1 MRKLY
6 LAASIGALIVA
17 QSAHA
22 QTASSQ
28 SGYSGLQEVVVTA
41 RKRSENIQNV
51 PISIAA
57 LSPTQLQQNATRT
70 IVDLT
75 AITPGLMVQQGQ
87 TTNAANSQVNIRGYV
102 QRDDLIGFDQPTTIY
117 VDNVFAEGLA
127 GTIGTSLYD
136 IDRLEVL
143 KGPQGT
149 LFGRNSIGGAL
160 QVFTKAPTNSFEGEI
175 LAGAANHGGARA
187 AGFLNVPLNDKAAFR
202 ITGEYNK
209 VGDWAKNAATGGR
222 TGGMTTYV
230 IRGALKLNPTD
241 KLQIVARA
249 GYNKINASG
258 IPMHLLRWVP
268 GGPAFLEAY
277 SEEGGSL
284 PALFGGTVD
293 PVIAARAAANLDM
306 MVNAPKNVTYAA
318 QEGGQTVKTYT
329 GSAEISYD
337 LSDSVSLKSISG
349 FRHLVSTSA
358 SDFDGT
364 IYKLGNAPQH
374 RNLTEMTQE
383 LQLNAKMFDD
393 RLNLVA
399 GAYYYHFK
407 GHELQGSRVF
417 ENLFALVR
425 PLALTSTQN
434 PHVKRNSPALYAQGT
449 FALTPQI
456 NLTGGLRYT
465 WDKQTSD
472 ARGTIYTDY
481 ALTNPTGCNVPF
493 DTTVPC
499 SYKLTT
505 NHKSLTWLG
514 SIDYKPV
521 TDVMIYGKVARGF
534 HTGGPQPRLNNDAAT
549 GAPYAPEYV
558 TEFEGGFKSY
568 LLDRRVKLNADFY
581 YDKLTNGQFILT
593 VLGSTGFTTLI
604 QNAGRKDSYGFESE
618 LEFAP
623 TEQVRVGGSLGWQK
637 AKYKRVDFFNT
648 ATGQI
653 VNVAGAYHP
662 DNLPQWTYSLYGSYT
677 QPTTVGPL
685 TASLSWRWQSAA
697 FLNTQLVKGPPSFPS
712 NLLGIPGFA
721 VGVPDDQQKEKAYGL
736 LSGQLKLHVD
746 AADLDLA
753 LWGKNLLNH
762 KGYGTRTDLIRAG
775 FGLNNARELQTRMFG
790 VDVSKRF

>member
-1 MRKLY
+1 
-6 LAASIGALIVA
+6 
-17 QSAHA
+17 
-22 QTASSQ
+22 
-28 SGYSGLQEVVVTA
+28 
-41 RKRSENIQNV
+41 
-51 PISIAA
+51 
-57 LSPTQLQQNATRT
+57 
-70 IVDLT
+70 
-75 AITPGLMVQQGQ
+75 
-87 TTNAANSQVNIRGYV
+87 
-102 QRDDLIGFDQPTTIY
+102 
-117 VDNVFAEGLA
+117 
-127 GTIGTSLYD
+127 
-136 IDRLEVL
+136 
-143 KGPQGT
+143 
-149 LFGRNSIGGAL
+149 
-160 QVFTKAPTNSFEGEI
+160 
-175 LAGAANHGGARA
+175 
-187 AGFLNVPLNDKAAFR
+187 
-202 ITGEYNK
+202 
-209 VGDWAKNAATGGR
+209 
-222 TGGMTTYV
+222 
-230 IRGALKLNPTD
+230 
-241 KLQIVARA
+241 
-249 GYNKINASG
+249 
-258 IPMHLLRWVP
+258 
-268 GGPAFLEAY
+268 
-277 SEEGGSL
+277 
-284 PALFGGTVD
+284 
-293 PVIAARAAANLDM
+293 
-306 MVNAPKNVTYAA
+306 VNAPKNVTYAA

>member
-6 LAASIGALIVA
+6 LAASVGALIIA

-41 RKRSENIQNV
+41 RKRSENVQNV

-57 LSPTQLQQNATRT
+57 LSPTQLQQTATRSIT
-70 IVDLT
+70 DLT
-75 AITPGLMVQQGQ
+75 AITPGLMVQEGQ
-87 TTNAANSQVNIRGYV
+87 ITNPANSQVNIRGYV

-534 HTGGPQPRLNNDAAT
+534 HTGGPQPRISDNPTNAI
-549 GAPYAPEYV
+549 PYAPEYV

-581 YDKLTNGQFILT
+581 YDKLTDGQFILNVLTPTGFVVT
-593 VLGSTGFTTLI
+593 VL
-604 QNAGRKDSYGFESE
+604 NAGRKDTYGLESE

-623 TEQVRVGGSLGWQK
+623 TEQVRVGGSVGWQK
-637 AKYKRVDFFNT
+637 AKYKRVDFLNT

-662 DNLPQWTYSLYGSYT
+662 DSLPEWTYSLYGSYT

-697 FLNTQLVKGPPSFPS
+697 FLNSLLIKGPESFPS
-712 NLLGIPGFA
+712 NLIGIPGFPL
-721 VGVPDDQQKEKAYGL
+721 GITDTLQREKAYGL

-746 AADLDLA
+746 AADLDIA

-762 KGYGTRTDLIRAG
+762 KGFVNRTDLIRVG
-775 FGLNNARELQTRMFG
+775 FGLTTVQVLQTRMFG
-790 VDVSKRF
+790 VDVTKRF

>member
-1 MRKLY
+1 VRKLY

-41 RKRSENIQNV
+41 RKRSENVQNV

-57 LSPTQLQQNATRT
+57 LSPTQLQQTATRSIT
-70 IVDLT
+70 DLT
-75 AITPGLMVQQGQ
+75 AITPGLMVQEGQ
-87 TTNAANSQVNIRGYV
+87 ITNPANSQVNIRGYV

-136 IDRLEVL
+136 IDRIEVL

-241 KLQIVARA
+241 KLQILARA
-249 GYNKINASG
+249 GYNKTHATG
-258 IPMHLLRWVP
+258 IPMHLTSWVP

-293 PVIAARAAANLDM
+293 PVIAARTAANLNM
-306 MVNAPKNVTYAA
+306 MVNSPKDVSYAG
-318 QEGGQTVKTYT
+318 QDRGQTVKTYT

-349 FRHLVSTSA
+349 FRHLVSEST
-358 SDFDGT
+358 SDFEGT
-364 IYKLGNAPQH
+364 FYKFGTAPQH
-374 RNLTEMTQE
+374 RVLTEMTEE

-417 ENLFALVR
+417 ENLFALIR
-425 PLALTSTQN
+425 PNAITSTQN
-434 PHVKRNSPALYAQGT
+434 PHLKRNSPALYAQGT

-493 DTTVPC
+493 DTTPPC
-499 SYKLTT
+499 DFKLTT

-736 LSGQLKLHVD
+736 LSGQLKLHVE